1 MLPQLAAI
9 ALLTASG
16 ARKVRFLLRFNLIS
30 CSSTGWLSSQQAI
43 PYSSYTPMK
52 KTIIFAILFFN
63 VFVMWAHTPQIS
75 SIALVQNK
83 DNKWNLVISA
93 SLSAFQF
100 EAMNSR
106 PGQKID
112 SITADAFQTMIV
124 RHLREQIS
132 IVANDQE
139 AWLEKGKVILGHQ
152 TDINFDVAGMPDQ
165 LRSLQLQQLGFG
177 SLRDHYCVL
186 KVITKEQSSR
196 NFILQKSTDFS
207 TSLHLRDGQF
217 IETSDRSKS
226 PNWLLGGAIM
236 AVLLVFS
243 YFIYQKY
250 RVLRLANLV

>member
-1 MLPQLAAI
+1 
-9 ALLTASG
+9 
-16 ARKVRFLLRFNLIS
+16 
-30 CSSTGWLSSQQAI
+30 
-43 PYSSYTPMK
+43 
-52 KTIIFAILFFN
+52 
-63 VFVMWAHTPQIS
+63 MWAHTPQIS

-93 SLSAFQF
+93 SLSAFQY
-100 EAMNSR
+100 EAMNIH

-124 RHLREQIS
+124 RHLRGQIS
-132 IVANDQE
+132 IVANNQQ
-139 AWLEKGKVILGHQ
+139 AWLERGKVILGHQ
-152 TDINFDVAGMPDQ
+152 TDVNFDVAGMPHN

-186 KVITKEQSSR
+186 KVITKDISSN
-196 NFILQKSTDFS
+196 NFILQKSNDFS

-217 IETSDRSKS
+217 VETLARSKS
-226 PNWLLGGAIM
+226 PNWLLGGATM

-250 RVLRLANLV
+250 RVLRLANPV

>member
-1 MLPQLAAI
+1 MKNTILF
-9 ALLTASG
+9 AL
-16 ARKVRFLLRFNLIS
+16 
-30 CSSTGWLSSQQAI
+30 
-43 PYSSYTPMK
+43 
-52 KTIIFAILFFN
+52 LFFN
-63 VFVMWAHTPQIS
+63 AFAVWAHTPQIS

-93 SLSAFQF
+93 SLSAFQY
-100 EAMNSR
+100 EAMNSH

-124 RHLREQIS
+124 QHLREQIS
-132 IVANDQE
+132 IVANNQE

-152 TDINFDVAGMPDQ
+152 TDINFDVAGMPDH

-186 KVITKEQSSR
+186 KVITKDISSN
-196 NFILQKSTDFS
+196 NFILQKSNDFS
-207 TSLHLRDGQF
+207 SSLHLRDGQF
-217 IETSDRSKS
+217 IETSVRSKS

-250 RVLRLANLV
+250 RVLSLANPV